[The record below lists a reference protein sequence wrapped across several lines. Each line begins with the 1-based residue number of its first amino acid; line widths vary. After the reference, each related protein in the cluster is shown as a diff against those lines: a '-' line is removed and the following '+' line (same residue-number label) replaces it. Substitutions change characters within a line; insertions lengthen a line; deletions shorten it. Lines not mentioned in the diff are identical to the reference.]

1 MYSEVK
7 VGSITCN
14 GTYDCT
20 HIGNLIAH
28 KITNKIEHKIVDVIT
43 YRFLLGLLCQVSSST
58 VVKWHTCHVKSP
70 LALLQFNS
78 DADEVGR
85 RLVV

>member
-28 KITNKIEHKIVDVIT
+28 KITNKIEHKIVDM
-43 YRFLLGLLCQVSSST
+43 
-58 VVKWHTCHVKSP
+58 
-70 LALLQFNS
+70 
-78 DADEVGR
+78 
-85 RLVV
+85 